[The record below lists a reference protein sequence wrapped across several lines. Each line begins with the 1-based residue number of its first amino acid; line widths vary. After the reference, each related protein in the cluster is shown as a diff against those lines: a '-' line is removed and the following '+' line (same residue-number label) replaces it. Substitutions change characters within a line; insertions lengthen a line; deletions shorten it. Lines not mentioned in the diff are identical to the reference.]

1 MRAGARAGGRNDGPS
16 GGSSRRQPLTG
27 NALPHCQAR
36 VGLVIAGVG
45 SRVVTVRVSLIGFTA
60 GFLNGLIGIG
70 GGVVMVPGLIE
81 YRRASPQVAVGS
93 SLAAMVVFSAIALLV
108 HASASGLVVDPVW
121 LAVVIVCGVMGSQI
135 GTGILA
141 RLATRWL
148 LLLFAGLVLLV
159 STRLLVQGLGIVV
172 DATHWAGS
180 APWWSYPAV
189 GFASGLLSGVF
200 GIGGG
205 GLVLLG
211 FAVMFGLP
219 VAEGLPLALA
229 VNVTN
234 ALAGCVRHARAGRVL
249 WPDVGR
255 MIPAAV
261 VGIAL
266 GAVLALW
273 IPPDGLRIVF
283 AAFFMFMAIR
293 VARQGMR
300 Q

>member
-1 MRAGARAGGRNDGPS
+1 MRAGTRAGERNDGS
-16 GGSSRRQPLTG
+16 GGCSSRRRPLTG
-27 NALPHCQAR
+27 NALPRCQAR
-36 VGLVIAGVG
+36 VGPVIAGVG

-159 STRLLVQGLGIVV
+159 STRLLVQG
-172 DATHWAGS
+172 
-180 APWWSYPAV
+180 
-189 GFASGLLSGVF
+189 
-200 GIGGG
+200 
-205 GLVLLG
+205 
-211 FAVMFGLP
+211 
-219 VAEGLPLALA
+219 
-229 VNVTN
+229 
-234 ALAGCVRHARAGRVL
+234 
-249 WPDVGR
+249 
-255 MIPAAV
+255 
-261 VGIAL
+261 
-266 GAVLALW
+266 
-273 IPPDGLRIVF
+273 
-283 AAFFMFMAIR
+283 
-293 VARQGMR
+293 
-300 Q
+300 